1 MIRDNAPGRSC
12 LISVRSETPPCEVL
26 ARSRRSLDRDP
37 DLLPHP
43 VLANENSLD
52 NFEHR
57 LLLVVH
63 ETVAASLCLLTLFE
77 KRR

>member
-1 MIRDNAPGRSC
+1 
-12 LISVRSETPPCEVL
+12 
-26 ARSRRSLDRDP
+26 
-37 DLLPHP
+37 
-43 VLANENSLD
+43 LD